1 MRRTLGALL
10 AAVGSAMSAL
20 VTLVHG
26 GIALLVTAFAA
37 IVAGLFAFISSA
49 IPKKRKEQ
57 SSYCI
62 IRLFVRILF
71 TG

>member
-10 AAVGSAMSAL
+10 AAVGAAMSAL

-26 GIALLVTAFAA
+26 GIALLVTALAA
-37 IVAGLFAFISSA
+37 IVAGFFAFISSA

-57 SSYCI
+57 SHYWI
-62 IRLFVRILF
+62 IGLFVRILLAS
-71 TG
+71 